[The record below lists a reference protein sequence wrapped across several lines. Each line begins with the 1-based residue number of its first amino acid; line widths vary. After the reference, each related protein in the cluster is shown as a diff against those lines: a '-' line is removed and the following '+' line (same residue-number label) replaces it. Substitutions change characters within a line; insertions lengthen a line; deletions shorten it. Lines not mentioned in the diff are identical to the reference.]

1 MQLANLSLAK
11 PGQSPSHSFLPANES
26 GAHMFKDN
34 QQLKKSSQILKVLGN
49 FYRLQIVTLLL
60 NGEKNVSELNQSV
73 KVSQPALSQ
82 HLSKLRREGVLG
94 ARREQRQIFYYIN
107 NPHVIR
113 VLGVVSEMTSGVP
126 APATVT
132 DAKKVPARA

>member
-1 MQLANLSLAK
+1 
-11 PGQSPSHSFLPANES
+11 
-26 GAHMFKDN
+26 MFKDTN
-34 QQLKKSSQILKVLGN
+34 QLKKSSQILKVLGN

-60 NGEKNVSELNQSV
+60 NGEKNVSELNLSV
-73 KVSQPALSQ
+73 RVSQPALSQ

-113 VLGVVSEMTSGVP
+113 VLGVVAEMTAAEAG
-126 APATVT
+126 APA
-132 DAKKVPARA
+132 KKATKA

>member
-1 MQLANLSLAK
+1 MQRANLSLAK
-11 PGQSPSHSFLPANES
+11 PTDSISPL
-26 GAHMFKDN
+26 GLAHTATGVNMFKDN

-113 VLGVVSEMTSGVP
+113 VLGVVSEMTGSDTAA
-126 APATVT
+126 APVKKA
-132 DAKKVPARA
+132 AKA

>member
-1 MQLANLSLAK
+1 MQPTNLSLAI
-11 PGQSPSHSFLPANES
+11 PGNYTSSHDLSHTDTRT
-26 GAHMFKDN
+26 GVDMFKDN

-113 VLGVVSEMTSGVP
+113 VLGVVTEMTAGDSGAV
-126 APATVT
+126 
-132 DAKKVPARA
+132 AKKVAKA

>member
-1 MQLANLSLAK
+1 
-11 PGQSPSHSFLPANES
+11 
-26 GAHMFKDN
+26 MFKDTVH
-34 QQLKKSSQILKVLGN
+34 LKKSSQVLKVLGN

-82 HLSKLRREGVLG
+82 HLSKLRREGILG
-94 ARREQRQIFYYIN
+94 ARREQRQIFYYIA

-113 VLGVVSEMTSGVP
+113 VLGVTAEMALSMDSA
-126 APATVT
+126 AP
-132 DAKKVPARA
+132 AKKVAAK

>member
-1 MQLANLSLAK
+1 
-11 PGQSPSHSFLPANES
+11 
-26 GAHMFKDN
+26 MFKDTAHT
-34 QQLKKSSQILKVLGN
+34 KKASQILKVLGN
-49 FYRLQIVTLLL
+49 YYRLHIVTLLL

-94 ARREQRQIFYYIN
+94 SRREQRQIFYFIA

-113 VLGVVSEMTSGVP
+113 VLGVLAESTMNNGANGNSDLTK
-126 APATVT
+126 
-132 DAKKVPARA
+132 KKVV

>member
-11 PGQSPSHSFLPANES
+11 PEDTTSPLSPEKET
-26 GAHMFKDN
+26 GVDMFKDS

-73 KVSQPALSQ
+73 RVSQPALSQ

-113 VLGVVSEMTSGVP
+113 VLGVVAEMTAGDSA
-126 APATVT
+126 APAKKA
-132 DAKKVPARA
+132 AKA

>member
-1 MQLANLSLAK
+1 MQPANLSLAK
-11 PGQSPSHSFLPANES
+11 PEDSTSSLGLNNKDKET
-26 GAHMFKDN
+26 GVDMFKDN

-73 KVSQPALSQ
+73 RVSQPALSQ

-113 VLGVVSEMTSGVP
+113 VLGVVAEMTAGDSGV
-126 APATVT
+126 V
-132 DAKKVPARA
+132 AKKVAKA

>member
-1 MQLANLSLAK
+1 MQPTNLSLAK
-11 PGQSPSHSFLPANES
+11 PRESTNPLGQPFPES
-26 GAHMFKDN
+26 GDIMFKDS

-113 VLGVVSEMTSGVP
+113 VLGVVAEMTAGESGAV
-126 APATVT
+126 
-132 DAKKVPARA
+132 AKKAAKA

>member
-11 PGQSPSHSFLPANES
+11 PGESVSSHAPDNES
-26 GAHMFKDN
+26 GVVMFKDN

-73 KVSQPALSQ
+73 RVSQPALSQ

-113 VLGVVSEMTSGVP
+113 VLGVVSEMTAGDAGA
-126 APATVT
+126 APKKTVK
-132 DAKKVPARA
+132 A

>member
-11 PGQSPSHSFLPANES
+11 LGESTSSHALPNTEI
-26 GAHMFKDN
+26 GVVMFKDN

-113 VLGVVSEMTSGVP
+113 VLGVVAEMTAGDTG
-126 APATVT
+126 ATP
-132 DAKKVPARA
+132 KKVAKA